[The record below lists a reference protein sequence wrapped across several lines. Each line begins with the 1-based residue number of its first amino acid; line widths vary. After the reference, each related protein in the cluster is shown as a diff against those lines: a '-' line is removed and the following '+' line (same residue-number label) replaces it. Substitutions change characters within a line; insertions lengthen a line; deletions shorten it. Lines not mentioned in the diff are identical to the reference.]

1 MLSRSILA
9 TLTLAATLLLGACA
23 TAPQPPAPPLGPVL
37 PDTPQRSQWIEQ
49 ALARDPVARPKEK
62 PAVFSSNDETVAKL
76 RKERNLPVP
85 DEYWALYKQNL
96 DTLRAD
102 MQQQKVT
109 GRAAY
114 IAVYTDQ
121 LNRADDQTL
130 QRLATAP
137 DSLDKASS
145 RAWTQRMVDRLLN
158 YITDDNKATVT
169 TLQNHMQRMALMDR
183 QYKVCALYKDCWDKP
198 PSK

>member
-1 MLSRSILA
+1 MLSRSIPA
-9 TLTLAATLLLGACA
+9 ILTLAATLLLGACA
-23 TAPQPPAPPLGPVL
+23 TAPQPPVPALGPVL

-49 ALARDPVARPKEK
+49 TLAQDPLAKPKDK
-62 PAVFSSNDETVAKL
+62 PAAYPSSDETVAKL

-102 MQQQKVT
+102 MQQQKLTV
-109 GRAAY
+109 RAAY

-145 RAWTQRMVDRLLN
+145 RAWTQRMAERLLT
-158 YITDDNKATVT
+158 YFADDNKATVT

-183 QYKVCALYKDCWDKP
+183 QYKVCALYSDCWDKP